1 MELRQYLQIAQRW
14 AWLLVL
20 GFVLGV
26 GGGYL
31 GTIYQTPIY
40 KSSTKI
46 LVSKAPEQSSADFAY
61 LNDQQL
67 AQTYIQLLTTQ
78 PVLDAVEDT
87 LGFSI
92 RADQV
97 SAQLVSNTQLV
108 QLSVED
114 TDPDR
119 SALICN
125 TLVEELIIQNEELQ
139 TSRFAS
145 SEESLQAQLS
155 QVEKQIATVQV
166 EIADIS
172 EEALLAQQEDV
183 KLEIDRL
190 GSQILDVQKEIT
202 EISPRAAQEG
212 DKATTNLSPEKTSL
226 LQEKQLR
233 LEQLQ
238 STLDFYQSI
247 YLNLVGKGGS
257 SVTGDNNQLNQ
268 LQSTLA
274 LYQEIYSN
282 LLNSYES
289 IRLARLQNTPNV
301 VQVEYAAPNYR
312 PIKPQ
317 PLNNIGLGGAIGLM
331 VAAGIVFLIEYLDDT
346 IKTPDDINRLFNLP
360 VIGYIAEMSQELN
373 GKGAVYVNEE
383 PRSPVTEAFR
393 SLRTNIEF
401 AGVDEPLKTIVIA
414 STNPS
419 EGKTTIAV
427 NLAMVFAQSGKDV
440 AIVDADLRRPKV
452 HRFLGISNR
461 AGLSD
466 VFLNSRT
473 IQAIERPWKDT
484 KLSVIT
490 SGSLPPNPSELLAS
504 DKMFRFIERLKAEKD
519 ITIIDSPPFVVSDA
533 SVLASKVDGVLLVV
547 QPGKARADSIRAA
560 VEQLARVDAK
570 VVGVIFNR
578 IPRNRGYYYGGYQY
592 YSQHHGYKG
601 YDGYYG
607 DYREDGVTPTTKKQ
621 KKLAK
626 RKGI

>member
-20 GFVLGV
+20 GLVLGA

-31 GTIYQTPIY
+31 GTMYQTPIY

-46 LVSKAPEQSSADFAY
+46 LVSRSPEQSSTDFAY

-78 PVLDAVEDT
+78 PVLDAVEEK

-92 RADQV
+92 KSDQV
-97 SAQLVSNTQLV
+97 NAQLVSNTQLV

-119 SALICN
+119 AAQICN
-125 TLVEELIIQNEELQ
+125 TLVEELITQNEELQ
-139 TSRFAS
+139 TSRFAT

-155 QVEKQIATVQV
+155 QVEAQIATLQV
-166 EIADIS
+166 EIANIS
-172 EEALLAQQEDV
+172 EEALSAQQEDV
-183 KLEIDRL
+183 KLEIDKL
-190 GSQILDVQKEIT
+190 GSQILAVQKEIT
-202 EISPRAAQEG
+202 EISPQAAQDG
-212 DKATTNLSPEKTSL
+212 AKTITNLSPEKTSL

-257 SVTGDNNQLNQ
+257 SLTGDNNQLNQ

-301 VQVEYAAPNYR
+301 VQVELAAPNYR
-312 PIKPQ
+312 PIRPQ
-317 PLNNIGLGGAIGLM
+317 PLNNIGLGGAVGLM
-331 VAAGIVFLIEYLDDT
+331 IAAGIVFLIEYLDDT
-346 IKTPDDINRLFNLP
+346 IKTPDDISRLFNLP
-360 VIGYIAEMSQELN
+360 VIGYIAEMSQDLN
-373 GKGAVYVNEE
+373 DKGSVYVNEE

-401 AGVDEPLKTIVIA
+401 AGVDQPLRTIMVA
-414 STNPS
+414 SANPS
-419 EGKTTIAV
+419 EGKTTVAV

-440 AIVDADLRRPKV
+440 VIVDADLRRPKV

-473 IQAIERPWKDT
+473 VQAIERPWKET

-504 DKMFRFIERLKAEKD
+504 DKMLRFIESLKQEKE
-519 ITIIDSPPFVVSDA
+519 ISIIDSPPFVVSDA
-533 SVLASKVDGVLLVV
+533 SVLASRVDGVVLVV
-547 QPGKARADSIRAA
+547 QPGKTHVDSIRAS
-560 VEQLARVDAK
+560 VEQLSRVEAK
-570 VVGVIFNR
+570 ILGVVFNR
-578 IPRNRGYYYGGYQY
+578 IPRNRGYFYGGYQH
-592 YSQHHGYKG
+592 YSQYYVYKG
-601 YDGYYG
+601 YNGYYG
-607 DYREDGVTPTTKKQ
+607 DYHEDGSKPVSRKQ
-621 KKLAK
+621 KKS
-626 RKGI
+626 RQS